1 MRIEHAA
8 MYVNDIEAE
17 KEFFTRYFRASA
29 GEMYHNKNT
38 GFSSYFLS
46 FDGGARLEL
55 MTAPELQDMDKP
67 GLRTGFAHLA
77 FSVGSCKEVD
87 ALTERLRADGYAVVS
102 GPRVTGDGYYE
113 SCVLDAEGNRIEMTE

>member
-8 MYVNDIEAE
+8 VYVNDIEAE
-17 KEFFTRYFRASA
+17 KEFFTRYFGASA

-67 GLRTGFAHLA
+67 GLRTGCAPLG

>member
-17 KEFFTRYFRASA
+17 KEFFTRYFGASA

-46 FDGGARLEL
+46 FDGGACLEL

-77 FSVGSCKEVD
+77 FSVGNCKEVD